1 MEIVIG
7 CLLSFLCGVVCTLA
21 VQVVDVKKGSVR
33 GGPSGTPVPTDDMKG
48 SRREEQLREQWESFL
63 NYNGKEQMGGDE

>member
-21 VQVVDVKKGSVR
+21 VQVVDVKRTKRQERAPALRDGE
-33 GGPSGTPVPTDDMKG
+33 GG
-48 SRREEQLREQWESFL
+48 SRHDEKLREQWESFL
-63 NYNGKEQMGGDE
+63 NYNGEENERE